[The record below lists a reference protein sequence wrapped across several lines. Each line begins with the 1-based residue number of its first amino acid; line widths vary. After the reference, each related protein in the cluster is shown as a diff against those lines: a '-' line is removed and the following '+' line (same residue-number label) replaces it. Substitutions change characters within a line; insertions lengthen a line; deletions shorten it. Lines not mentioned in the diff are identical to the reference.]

1 MSLHPYGC
9 RVVQAALQGLPGE
22 HKVAL
27 ARELEGHIMKVL
39 ESQHGNHVVQRIVE
53 TVSGLPL
60 RRRCC
65 HMRRIVRVPRARP
78 WVRYRSSYGRPAHET
93 RLGLSLRITLI
104 CLQCVATSYAIAA
117 AAFRCR

>member
-1 MSLHPYGC
+1 MAAVLRDQVLNMSLHPYGC

-60 RRRCC
+60 RRCCCPCGELLGSIARCAGSPGPGPV
-65 HMRRIVRVPRARP
+65 IAPGTTKAE
-78 WVRYRSSYGRPAHET
+78 RYT
-93 RLGLSLRITLI
+93 
-104 CLQCVATSYAIAA
+104 
-117 AAFRCR
+117 